1 MASQITACQ
10 RRKQFITPFK
20 GAILYWLFILLC
32 SLRNDAGASG
42 SFFPSFFP
50 DFALLFCRS
59 IADVSYFPHGAVRGL
74 GLAPGAARALS
85 PLSLPMPSGS
95 SEAELPLTPKS
106 ICEEQQRS
114 RAGQALKA
122 ISRAALPA
130 PLRERWGSIAWGSC
144 CFHLGLP
151 SAAKLKYGSALAF
164 CLQDFGKFG

>member
-20 GAILYWLFILLC
+20 GASLYWLFILLC
-32 SLRNDAGASG
+32 SLRNYAGASG

-50 DFALLFCRS
+50 DFALLFCLS
-59 IADVSYFPHGAVRGL
+59 IVGFSCFPHGAVRGS

-95 SEAELPLTPKS
+95 SEDELPLTAKS
-106 ICEEQQRS
+106 ICEEQQRA

-130 PLRERWGSIAWGSC
+130 PLREHWSGFARGSG
-144 CFHLGLP
+144 CFHLGLA
-151 SAAKLKYGSALAF
+151 SAAKLKHRSA
-164 CLQDFGKFG
+164 